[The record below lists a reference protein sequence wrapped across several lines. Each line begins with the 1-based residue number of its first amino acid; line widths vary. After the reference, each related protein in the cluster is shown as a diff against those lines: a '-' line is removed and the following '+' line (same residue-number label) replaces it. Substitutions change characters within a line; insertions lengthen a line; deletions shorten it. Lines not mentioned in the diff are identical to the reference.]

1 MKPKA
6 YRKRRA
12 SIVAELGL
20 TDRQYYFWR
29 IHPDIIKLKTDLSRR
44 WFADDIPDILEAM
57 KREAIKGDTNAAKV
71 FLEYVSEWRTEDEKD
86 KVPVVINKNTL
97 NIYIKELRS
106 KDL

>member
-1 MKPKA
+1 M
-6 YRKRRA
+6 
-12 SIVAELGL
+12 